1 VGALTRIFSL
11 VAAGTLAATG
21 CTGRTAHPNV
31 ILLVLDTVRRD
42 HLSCYGYERD
52 TSPVLGA
59 LASEGL
65 LFESALAPAPWTLP
79 SHASMFTG
87 LPPARHLAHHEHPIL
102 DESSVTLAE
111 RLAEIGYETAGFCNN
126 PWLTDRTG
134 MTQGFQIFVE
144 PWRTQ
149 VSKGKFNLNI
159 FVDPDKHGFQD
170 AGAGAT
176 LAEIRAWADARDA
189 SRPFFLFV
197 NLIEAHSAYDPPPG
211 FRNKF
216 TSVRL
221 SRRDAQAINLNFT
234 SLAHA
239 GRLSRRLLQT
249 ARDLYDGEIAYLDA
263 WLDRF
268 LSFLR
273 ERDLLDSSLLIV
285 TSDHGEGFGEHRLC
299 ETPLVDHQLNLHDEV
314 LAVPLVLRF
323 PEGFGPRGSRGA
335 RVATPVSLL
344 DIPPTVLEVV
354 GAGAPSDL
362 PGISLASGEPPPD
375 RPIASEYYRP
385 LVHLD
390 LLREVIPDEARVTCL
405 ADRRVA
411 SVRRGARKVILSS
424 NGEEL
429 LYDLGEDPGE
439 ERPIAGGEGGDR
451 LRAEARTLLNAM
463 ERSFD
468 EPPPELG
475 LAQKEALRALGYLP

>member
-1 VGALTRIFSL
+1 MGALTHIFSV
-11 VAAGTLAATG
+11 VAAGMLAATA
-21 CTGRTAHPNV
+21 CTGRSAHPNV

-65 LFESALAPAPWTLP
+65 LFESAVAPAPWTLP

-126 PWLTDRTG
+126 PWITDQTG
-134 MTQGFQIFVE
+134 MTQGFQIFLE
-144 PWRTQ
+144 PWRTR
-149 VSKGKFNLNI
+149 VSKGTFNLHV
-159 FVDPDKHGFQD
+159 FVDPEKHGFRD
-170 AGAGAT
+170 AGADAT
-176 LAEIRAWADARDA
+176 LEQLRAWVDARDG

-211 FRNKF
+211 FRDKF
-216 TSVRL
+216 TPAPL
-221 SRRDAQAINLNFT
+221 TRRDVQVINLSFT
-234 SLAHA
+234 TLAHA
-239 GRLSRRLLQT
+239 GRLPRRLLEG

-263 WLDRF
+263 WLGRF
-268 LSFLR
+268 LSLLR
-273 ERDLLDSSLLIV
+273 ERDLLDSSLLII

-299 ETPLVDHQLNLHDEV
+299 RTPLVDHQLNLHEEV
-314 LAVPLVLRF
+314 LAVPLFVRF
-323 PEGFGPRGSRGA
+323 PEGFGPRGSRGS

-344 DIPPTVLEVV
+344 DIPPTVLDVV
-354 GAGAPSDL
+354 GADAPSGL
-362 PGISLASGEPPPD
+362 PGISLASGEPPPN

-385 LVHLD
+385 LLHLD
-390 LLREVIPDEARVTCL
+390 LLRELIEDEARVACL

-411 SVRRGARKVILSS
+411 SVRRGDRKVILSS
-424 NGEEL
+424 VGEEL
-429 LYDLGEDPGE
+429 LYDLEKDPGE
-439 ERPIAGGEGGDR
+439 ERPIASPEGEDP
-451 LRAEARTLLNAM
+451 LRAEARALLDAM

-475 LAQKEALRALGYLP
+475 PAQREALRALGYLP

>member
-1 VGALTRIFSL
+1 VGALTHIFSV
-11 VAAGTLAATG
+11 VAVGMLAAMACTG
-21 CTGRTAHPNV
+21 CTGQPNV

-52 TSPVLGA
+52 TSPVLGG

-65 LFESALAPAPWTLP
+65 LFESAVAAAPWTLP

-87 LPPARHLAHHEHPIL
+87 LPPARHLAHHEHLVL

-111 RLAEIGYETAGFCNN
+111 HLAESGYETAGFCNN
-126 PWLTDRTG
+126 PWITDQTG

-144 PWRTQ
+144 PWRTL
-149 VSKGKFNLNI
+149 VSKGTFNLNV
-159 FVDPDKHGFQD
+159 FVDPEKHGFQD
-170 AGAGAT
+170 AGAEAT
-176 LAEIRAWADARDA
+176 LEELRAWADGRDG

-216 TSVRL
+216 TPARL
-221 SRRDAQAINLNFT
+221 TRRDVQVINLSFM
-234 SLAHA
+234 SRAHA
-239 GRLSRRLLQT
+239 GRLSRRLLET

-273 ERDLLDSSLLIV
+273 ERDLLDSSLLII

-314 LAVPLVLRF
+314 LAVPLVVRF
-323 PEGFGPRGSRGA
+323 PKGFGPRGSRGA
-335 RVATPVSLL
+335 RVATPVSTL
-344 DIPPTVLEVV
+344 DILPTVLDVV
-354 GAGAPSDL
+354 GAGAPSGL
-362 PGISLASGEPPPD
+362 PGISLASAEPPPD

-390 LLREVIPDEARVTCL
+390 LLRELVPDEARVTCL

-411 SVRRGARKVILSS
+411 SVRRGHRKVILSS
-424 NGEEL
+424 RGGEL
-429 LYDLGEDPGE
+429 LYDLEKDPGE
-439 ERPIAGGEGGDR
+439 ERPIAGAEGEDR
-451 LRAEARTLLNAM
+451 LRAEARALLDAM